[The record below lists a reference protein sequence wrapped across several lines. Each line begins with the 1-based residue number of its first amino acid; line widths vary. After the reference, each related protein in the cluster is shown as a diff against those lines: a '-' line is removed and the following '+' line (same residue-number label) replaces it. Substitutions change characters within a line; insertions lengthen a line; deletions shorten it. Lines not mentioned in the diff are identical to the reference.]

1 MRSDKSAGR
10 RTRVLVI
17 GVGNA
22 YRRDDA
28 VGLVVARRLVEETGR
43 SLTVREESGE
53 GADLMDAWQDAEVV
67 ILLDAVSSGA
77 APGTI
82 GRFDVRVQPLPTP
95 FFRSSTHTAGVAEA
109 IELARALGA
118 LPPRLIV
125 YGVEGAD
132 FTAGEGL
139 SPDVEKAVQ
148 AVVRLVLDDAS
159 PFL

>member
-1 MRSDKSAGR
+1 MQPTATSEERPR
-10 RTRVLVI
+10 MLVI

-28 VGLVVARRLVEETGR
+28 AGLVIARRLREETGDAIM
-43 SLTVREESGE
+43 VHEERGA
-53 GADLMDAWQDAEVV
+53 GADLIDVWQDAAVV

-77 APGTI
+77 TPGTI
-82 GRFDVRVQPLPTP
+82 VRFDARAQPLPAP
-95 FFRSSTHTAGVAEA
+95 FFRSSTHAVGVAEA

-139 SPDVEKAVQ
+139 SLDVEKAVQ